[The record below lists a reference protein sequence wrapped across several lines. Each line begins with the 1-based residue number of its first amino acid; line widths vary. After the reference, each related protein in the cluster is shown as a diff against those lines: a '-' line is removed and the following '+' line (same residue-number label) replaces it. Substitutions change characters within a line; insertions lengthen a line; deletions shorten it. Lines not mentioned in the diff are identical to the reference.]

1 MKLLKILGIIG
12 IVVITHFSTAFG
24 QSNSGSTPKPEIT
37 ATVIGADTVFV
48 MNRAYAELVA
58 ERFDSLASLKQ
69 SFSECNAVVDGLQSS
84 ILERG
89 RLIAEQNNLIG
100 NLHADIVNR
109 DLQYQSCE
117 RSLNVYKDVEKQL
130 KKETRRRKTW
140 QAVAGVGVGAAVVS
154 SIILILQK

>member
-1 MKLLKILGIIG
+1 
-12 IVVITHFSTAFG
+12 
-24 QSNSGSTPKPEIT
+24 
-37 ATVIGADTVFV
+37 

-69 SFSECNAVVDGLQSS
+69 SFLECNAVVDGLQSS